1 MSSLPSIKVLVGV
14 IATAML
20 MTACATQNANTST
33 NASTGYYGVP
43 AMYRTIPERISDE
56 AIERTSYKNLTNIRD
71 VSENNVR
78 IAIDSFRREVLLTG
92 EVPSQQVKA
101 DVANMVASI
110 NDVKQVYDNLTVTN
124 TPKAQSHTLHENYLK
139 SKIIAKIVSAGGI
152 RSSQY
157 KLVVR
162 DNMAYV
168 VGFLTAQQEQ
178 TIVNIISSVQDIE
191 GVRMLGTRIDGDTS
205 ALLALT
211 GENVA
216 IDDNPNA
223 GGMVYGGNAVV
234 NTPASPVY
242 PNVPTNSVSTTSYPQ
257 SMYPNT
263 QIAPTVPTQPNT
275 GYAPVN
281 NYPINTPVNNYPA
294 NNYPVNNHGTQ
305 NRDIPVI
312 RMEGNPTSSYVNLYN
327 NTSKP

>member
-1 MSSLPSIKVLVGV
+1 MGV

-20 MTACATQNANTST
+20 MTACATQNTNTST

-56 AIERTSYKNLTNIRD
+56 AIERTSYKNLTHINGVR
-71 VSENNVR
+71 ENSVR
-78 IAIDSFRREVLLTG
+78 IGIDSFRREVLLTG

-152 RSSQY
+152 KSSQY

-168 VGFLTAQQEQ
+168 VGFLTAQQQQ
-178 TIVNIISSVQDIE
+178 TIVNIVSSMQGME
-191 GVRMLGTRIDGDTS
+191 GVRVMGTRIEGDVS
-205 ALLALT
+205 ELLALT
-211 GENVA
+211 GDNVA
-216 IDDNPNA
+216 VDDDPNA
-223 GGMVYGGNAVV
+223 GGMVYGGNTVV
-234 NTPASPVY
+234 NTPAIPVY
-242 PNVPTNSVSTTSYPQ
+242 PNVPTSSVPTTSYPQ

-263 QIAPTVPTQPNT
+263 QIAPTVPTQSNT

-281 NYPINTPVNNYPA
+281 NYPINAPVNNYPA